1 VVGVNGAESAI
12 GRHSR
17 PDTAPSVSDRV
28 LREALDQAL
37 AVARV
42 LMHAAGIA
50 LWLAPQKEHP
60 ARVLQTGVDEEV
72 VEQLL
77 TLPGRQIPGAVAAPV
92 LIHGRRAA
100 HLYVLG
106 VERSDALRLR
116 GTTMPL
122 LESLISAALAE
133 QHASRTR
140 ERRLAWTL
148 AAARLGDEIAV
159 GGRPGP
165 VDRVL
170 QQAIRQAT
178 ADQGVVV
185 EVGPHGAVVTASS
198 GAQDVSLR
206 GARVPLAGTAV
217 ERVATSGWP
226 VLLDG
231 DGHAPEVMAPLTG
244 ACSAVFVPLQRSQH
258 AVRSVL
264 AVCRPANS
272 PSYTQDDVTLLQDF
286 GSQAGGL
293 LEALAHAQDRAD
305 PAAHERV
312 AGQLNSTVI
321 RSLFSVGLELAA
333 VVRMT
338 SVPEAHRRLEES
350 IRVIDTTVDDVR
362 ACIVELQRG
371 SPSTLEAQRQGQG
384 GGHAL

>member
-1 VVGVNGAESAI
+1 MNGAEPAL
-12 GRHSR
+12 GRRSR
-17 PDTAPSVSDRV
+17 SDTAPPASDRL
-28 LREALDQAL
+28 LRETLDRVL

-42 LMHAAGIA
+42 LMQADGIA
-50 LWLAPQKEHP
+50 LWLAAQKEHP

-77 TLPGRQIPGAVAAPV
+77 TLPGRQIPGAVATPV

-106 VERSDALRLR
+106 VDASDAVRER
-116 GTTMPL
+116 RTAMPL

-133 QHASRTR
+133 QHTSRIR
-140 ERRLAWTL
+140 ERRLAWAL

-159 GGRPGP
+159 GGRPGS

-170 QQAIRQAT
+170 QQAVRQAR

-185 EVGPHGAVVTASS
+185 DVAPHGAVVTASS
-198 GAQDVSLR
+198 GAQDVSPR

-231 DGHAPEVMAPLTG
+231 DGHEPEVMAPLTG
-244 ACSAVFVPLQRSQH
+244 ACSAVFVPLQRSQR

-264 AVCRPANS
+264 AVSRSANS

-293 LEALAHAQDRAD
+293 LEALGHAQGRAD
-305 PAAHERV
+305 QAAHERV

-371 SPSTLEAQRQGQG
+371 RPGTLEGKRQGQG